1 MLNYKEKAKI
11 VNQSI
16 ETYIYKPIRETQPVL
31 YEIVK
36 HALDGGKRL
45 RSVITLTIS
54 EALNPDIDLTKFAL
68 CVELLHNTS
77 LIIDDM
83 PCMDND
89 NYRRGKE
96 TIHFKFGCSKAQALV
111 SYFLKKA
118 YEFLNINYTEL
129 RTKYSK
135 DCTNVTNKDIL
146 NKIDD
151 VILQIYDILNQNMG
165 FLGAAT
171 GQFIDICPMNTI
183 IKEDSY
189 KKYYK
194 SIENILDLIYL
205 KTTTF
210 FEIGF
215 LPAYLLASNRKI
227 ETDELTKVHKLIKYF
242 GLAFQISDDFDDI
255 EQDKERIDSDYNPNI
270 VCKYGLKEA
279 YSIYKDALNQFLMLS
294 KELKIGH
301 VVFYELCD
309 FLDKRVDSVVLNEKN
324 HYN

>member
-1 MLNYKEKAKI
+1 MLNYKEKSKI

-45 RSVITLTIS
+45 RSVITLTVS

-77 LIIDDM
+77 LILDDM

-96 TIHFKFGCSKAQALV
+96 TIHFKFGCCKAQALV

-129 RTKYSK
+129 RTKYSENYA
-135 DCTNVTNKDIL
+135 DNADNADTL
-146 NKIDD
+146 NKIDN
-151 VILQIYDILNQNMG
+151 VILQIYDVLNENMG

-183 IKEDSY
+183 IKEESY

-210 FEIGF
+210 FEVGF
-215 LPAYLLASNRKI
+215 LPAYLLASNRKV
-227 ETDELTKVHKLIKYF
+227 EKAELGKVRKLIKYF

-255 EQDKERIDSDYNPNI
+255 EQDKERINSDYNPNI
-270 VCKYGLKEA
+270 VCKYGLNDA
-279 YSIYKDALNQFLMLS
+279 YRIYKDALSQFLILS
-294 KELKIGH
+294 KELKIEH
-301 VVFYELCD
+301 IVFKELCD
-309 FLDKRVDSVVLNEKN
+309 FLDKRVGSVIIK
-324 HYN
+324 

>member
-1 MLNYKEKAKI
+1 MLNYKEKSKI

-16 ETYIYKPIRETQPVL
+16 ETYIYKPIRETQPAL

-45 RSVITLTIS
+45 RSVITLTVS

-77 LIIDDM
+77 LILDDM

-96 TIHFKFGCSKAQALV
+96 TIHFKFGCCKAQALV

-129 RTKYSK
+129 RTKYSGNYA
-135 DCTNVTNKDIL
+135 DNADNADNSGIL

-151 VILQIYDILNQNMG
+151 VILQIYDVLNENMG

-183 IKEDSY
+183 IKEESY

-210 FEIGF
+210 FEVGF
-215 LPAYLLASNRKI
+215 LPAYLLASNRKV
-227 ETDELTKVHKLIKYF
+227 EKAELGKVRKLIKYF

-270 VCKYGLKEA
+270 VCKYGLKDA
-279 YSIYKDALNQFLMLS
+279 YRIYKDALSQFLILS
-294 KELKIGH
+294 KELNIEH
-301 VVFYELCD
+301 IVFKELCD
-309 FLDKRVDSVVLNEKN
+309 FLDKRVGSVIIK
-324 HYN
+324 